1 MDLSD
6 DFINDFDSNDFD
18 PEPSQGKNRTPL
30 IIGGVVVVIFCC
42 CCSFLYAGW
51 TFGDAVLDFIRGLS

>member
-18 PEPSQGKNRTPL
+18 PEPSQEKNRLPL
-30 IIGGVVVVIFCC
+30 IIGVAVIIILCC
-42 CCSFLYAGW
+42 CSSFLYAGW
-51 TFGDAVLDFIRGLS
+51 TFGDRVLELLGII